1 MFQKIENLWRIEY
14 KVVTKEPFLTQAVSE
29 EIKRIIEDKIDKEIP
44 KTSLDAV
51 PLVIGGHAVIT
62 GNAVKGLFRHKIS
75 AKLTEA
81 GHKVCVQEVKIEKN
95 ENPPEGREKRCEPKN
110 PCFVCKWFGTMSR
123 QGALYFSFLKS
134 VKSIDEGILLEEPVP
149 MVALRDDTKAVSR
162 HAFLLLAPVGE
173 NVEFRGWI
181 TGENLEPEIL
191 GAIAEIEAESKEG
204 FLKFGAFKTRGFG
217 TVEMEITKVCEF
229 QAAPFKLRKA
239 YEGEG
244 LREFLEN
251 VREKWNEFL
260 VRPS

>member
-29 EIKRIIEDKIDKEIP
+29 EIKRIIEEKIDKEIP
-44 KTSLDAV
+44 TSPEAV
-51 PLVIGGHAVIT
+51 PLVLGGHAVIT
-62 GNAVKGLFRHKIS
+62 GNAVKGLLRHKIS

-95 ENPPEGREKRCEPKN
+95 ENPPEGREKQCESKN
-110 PCFVCKWFGTMSR
+110 PCFVCKWFGTKSR

-134 VKSIDEGILLEEPVP
+134 VKSIDDGILLEEPVP

-173 NVEFRGWI
+173 NVEFKGWI
-181 TGENLEPEIL
+181 TGENLEHEIL

-229 QAAPFKLRKA
+229 QSAPFELRKA
-239 YEGEG
+239 YEGED

-251 VREKWNEFL
+251 VREKWDEFL